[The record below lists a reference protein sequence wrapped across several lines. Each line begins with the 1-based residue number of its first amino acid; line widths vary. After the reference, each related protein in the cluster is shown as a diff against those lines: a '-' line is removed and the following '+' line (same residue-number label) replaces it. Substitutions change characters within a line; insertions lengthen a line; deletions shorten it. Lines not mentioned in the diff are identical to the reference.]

1 MPVREMAAF
10 SAVRVWASA
19 PGAVAQR
26 SNAQGER
33 AYRSV
38 NSESL
43 VAESDRSSTADS
55 LSSRAARRCND
66 GPQWPATRSCQDR
79 LAGVAPGWTGCG
91 WLAGYLLDRFGWA
104 ELSSGYCGAFVRKVR

>member
-1 MPVREMAAF
+1 VISANHAECQPGTLPARVTASEVWMPVREMAAF

-26 SNAQGER
+26 SNTQGER
-33 AYRSV
+33 AYRSI

-55 LSSRAARRCND
+55 LSSRAARR
-66 GPQWPATRSCQDR
+66 
-79 LAGVAPGWTGCG
+79 
-91 WLAGYLLDRFGWA
+91 
-104 ELSSGYCGAFVRKVR
+104 